1 MRCRFRQRHA
11 IEVIT
16 LSINGANRQFPA
28 VISVAD
34 LIEILGYTGK
44 RIALERNGEIVPR
57 SAFHSQQLTDGDK
70 LEVVIAVGGG

>member
-1 MRCRFRQRHA
+1 L

-16 LSINGANRQFPA
+16 LSINGAKRQFPA
-28 VISVAD
+28 AISVAE
-34 LIEILGYTGK
+34 LIEILSYTGK

-57 SAFHSQQLTDGDK
+57 SSFHSQQLADGDR